1 MDKQTLTTDEAAQYV
16 GCKTVEQFR
25 REVKKGVW
33 PQPIARGRPFRW
45 SKPALDY
52 CLQHDSEQLK
62 VDKGGLYL
70 DRIFG
75 LS

>member
-1 MDKQTLTTDEAAQYV
+1 MEKQTLTTEEAARYV

-25 REVKKGVW
+25 REVKKGIW
-33 PQPIARGRPFRW
+33 PQPHARSRPYRW

-52 CLQHDSEQLK
+52 CLQHDSSQPK
-62 VDKGGLYL
+62 VDQGEKYL
-70 DRIFG
+70 DRVFG